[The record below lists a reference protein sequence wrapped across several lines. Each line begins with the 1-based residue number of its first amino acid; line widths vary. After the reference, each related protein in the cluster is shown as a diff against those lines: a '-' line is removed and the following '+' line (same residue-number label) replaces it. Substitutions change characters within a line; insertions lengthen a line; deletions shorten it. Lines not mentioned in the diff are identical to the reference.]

1 MYGGHFA
8 GEIHLARSV
17 RQGADDLT
25 AALSHRLHEQLLEYL
40 KAKALKGI
48 RWELTVMAGGRASI
62 SSRDS
67 AAVIALSDALAAAW
81 GKRPYFKREGGSV
94 PVVIQMQ
101 KLLGVDSVLT
111 GFGLP
116 DDNLHAP
123 NEKIHLPTWYKG
135 INALIHFFLNL
146 AN

>member
-1 MYGGHFA
+1 M
-8 GEIHLARSV
+8 
-17 RQGADDLT
+17 
-25 AALSHRLHEQLLEYL
+25 RLVPDQDPKDVHDQLLQYL
-40 KAKALKGI
+40 NARAPKDI
-48 RWELTVMAGGRASI
+48 RWELKPMAGGRASI

-67 AAVIALSDALAAAW
+67 KAVLALRDALAAAW
-81 GKRPYFKREGGSV
+81 GKKPYFRREGGSV

-146 AN
+146 AD